1 MIDTNYLAQI
11 YTNALNSQGTQLPA
25 PRPGGFREMIMKN
38 NGLEVPGTS
47 KPEDVSSPGKDMTLE
62 EYKQYL
68 YKQISQIP
76 IHPTRSQESR
86 SITITDAGFQ
96 ALKNDPSYEAWVL
109 NDIKTSWAQPDQWAA
124 SCGGS
129 FSTLRYGAI
138 REERRASSWY
148 PNGLDGSAERI
159 FQVSSQDSFWKTRG
173 QTRPAGQQ
181 QASLRTLLEQ
191 KNGQQGNHQTNGQPS
206 SDMLG
211 LLGAMGMFG
220 SFGSFGSLG
229 SLGSS
234 GSLGAGGLG
243 QFFEYLMWK

>member
-1 MIDTNYLAQI
+1 MIDASYLAQM
-11 YTNALNSQGTQLPA
+11 YAHALQNQGMQQPA

-47 KPEDVSSPGKDMTLE
+47 GAGDVSSPGKEMSME
-62 EYKQYL
+62 EYKRYF
-68 YKQISQIP
+68 YEQISQIP
-76 IHPTRSQESR
+76 IHPTRSQEAR

-124 SCGGS
+124 ANGGS

-159 FQVSSQDSFWKTRG
+159 FQISSQDSFWKKRD

-181 QASLRTLLEQ
+181 PVSLRTLLEQ
-191 KNGQQGNHQTNGQPS
+191 QSGQGNHQTSCQPS
-206 SDMLG
+206 NEMLG
-211 LLGAMGMFG
+211 LLGSIGMFGALG
-220 SFGSFGSLG
+220 SFGSFGS
-229 SLGSS
+229 
-234 GSLGAGGLG
+234 AGLG
-243 QFFEYLMWK
+243 QFFEYLMWNK

>member
-47 KPEDVSSPGKDMTLE
+47 KPEDVASPGKDMTLE

-96 ALKNDPSYEAWVL
+96 ALKNDPSYE
-109 NDIKTSWAQPDQWAA
+109 IKE
-124 SCGGS
+124 
-129 FSTLRYGAI
+129 I
-138 REERRASSWY
+138 E
-148 PNGLDGSAERI
+148 
-159 FQVSSQDSFWKTRG
+159 
-173 QTRPAGQQ
+173 
-181 QASLRTLLEQ
+181 
-191 KNGQQGNHQTNGQPS
+191 
-206 SDMLG
+206 
-211 LLGAMGMFG
+211 
-220 SFGSFGSLG
+220 
-229 SLGSS
+229 
-234 GSLGAGGLG
+234 
-243 QFFEYLMWK
+243 

>member
-1 MIDTNYLAQI
+1 M
-11 YTNALNSQGTQLPA
+11 
-25 PRPGGFREMIMKN
+25 
-38 NGLEVPGTS
+38 TS
-47 KPEDVSSPGKDMTLE
+47 KPAGHSPTNGR
-62 EYKQYL
+62 
-68 YKQISQIP
+68 
-76 IHPTRSQESR
+76 HP
-86 SITITDAGFQ
+86 A
-96 ALKNDPSYEAWVL
+96 A
-109 NDIKTSWAQPDQWAA
+109 AA
-124 SCGGS
+124 SVPS
-129 FSTLRYGAI
+129 AMAPYGRSA
-138 REERRASSWY
+138 A
-148 PNGLDGSAERI
+148 PADGSAERI

-181 QASLRTLLEQ
+181 QVSLRTLLEQ

>member
-129 FSTLRYGAI
+129 
-138 REERRASSWY
+138 WY

-181 QASLRTLLEQ
+181 QVSLRTLLEQ

>member
-96 ALKNDPSYEAWVL
+96 ALNGRHPA
-109 NDIKTSWAQPDQWAA
+109 AAA
-124 SCGGS
+124 SVPS
-129 FSTLRYGAI
+129 AMAPYGRSAAPAAGI
-138 REERRASSWY
+138 QTAWMEAQSGFFKSVRRTVSGKHAVRPVRQASSRSRCAPFWSRKTGNRETTRQMVSR
-148 PNGLDGSAERI
+148 PPICSACSGQWGCLVRSDRSAPWVHSVLPVPLA
-159 FQVSSQDSFWKTRG
+159 QAVWDSF
-173 QTRPAGQQ
+173 
-181 QASLRTLLEQ
+181 L
-191 KNGQQGNHQTNGQPS
+191 NI
-206 SDMLG
+206 
-211 LLGAMGMFG
+211 
-220 SFGSFGSLG
+220 
-229 SLGSS
+229 
-234 GSLGAGGLG
+234 
-243 QFFEYLMWK
+243 